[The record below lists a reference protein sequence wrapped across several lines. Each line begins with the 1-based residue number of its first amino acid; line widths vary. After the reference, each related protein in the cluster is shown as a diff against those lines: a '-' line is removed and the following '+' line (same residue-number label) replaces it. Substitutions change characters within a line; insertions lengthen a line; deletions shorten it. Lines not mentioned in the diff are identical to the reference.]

1 MQDISL
7 AVKVDK
13 RQVKDLS
20 RLVGQV
26 EKQVGSL
33 NKIKINLDTTKASRS
48 LKQLAA
54 DADKAA
60 ASLVNIATGATKGGE
75 QFSNSLAKLAEQ
87 QARIRRSFLAANDPI
102 RQQQVGVGLLTA
114 QYKQL
119 RIEGRALASAG
130 ADIFGNTLTDR
141 GGVGDLSK
149 RLKELKALP
158 KTFAGTG
165 QALKE
170 IDFLLNN
177 AVADSEEFKMLI
189 KAQNQALLEQKN
201 IRTALNI
208 EAKFGERMAALP
220 KAVATTQF
228 APGAVGPQPFIGPAL
243 PPKTVKATK
252 DVATNLSSSK
262 SDIDEVLGIATKLQR
277 HVLNIA
283 SQADRAAKA
292 QARFKQ
298 KFKESL
304 QLGIGFPLLFG
315 GGPGSIAGGAIGA
328 LSGGG
333 FGGQIL
339 GSAIGQQIEQLIN
352 GVSEVGAAIETIDV
366 EKLRSAGVRITA
378 ELKEQVELLRESGDL
393 VEARAALEEVVFEQT
408 GALPGVTQDISNAV
422 NLLAAAGKEF
432 ALAFGTTLGIL
443 GAPLI
448 ALLALITKVVT
459 DLLKGFNLIFSL
471 IGTGFKI
478 AGTKVLEFA
487 NVDVKALE
495 EALKNVNGQ
504 LDEVEDRRFET
515 TRASVLEMTSVL
527 DETNLT
533 KRLVIEKGFNS
544 KVENLRLKLG
554 QKLIEIDKKTRKDLG
569 LADESSDET
578 LKNAKKVAESLEMAK
593 VQRQIN
599 VLRAAD
605 LNTAQSLERQ
615 FQLEVD
621 NRSAVNQLE
630 IDRNKIISK
639 YEERI
644 RRINKLGDTEAA
656 RSAERLANQQALTA
670 LADAEAN
677 ARVRG
682 AQASKKFLDQ
692 QAGFELELKS
702 IEANTLGAFSGPF
715 GGSQRTA
722 QLESLTLYA
731 EVLKKNREIMV
742 MQEKVSAGTAFQ
754 VEVDD
759 LQAARDQYISY
770 TQKIIDAKVAQQQ
783 FNEALALTQP
793 VTDSL
798 FDSLMAV
805 AEGTKTAQEAFAD
818 FLRSIASMLADA
830 AKQMIATYI
839 AIGIARMF
847 AGVPG
852 AKSAP
857 APDIQTGAG
866 FGLPGEIMVGG
877 MRTAASGKGTLMN
890 QPYLVGER
898 GPELFVPRNNGTIVP
913 NHQVGGG
920 ASVTVNVDASGSS
933 VQGDGPNASQL
944 GKAIGAAVQAE
955 LIKQK
960 RPGGLL
966 TR

>member
-20 RLVGQV
+20 KLVGQV

-48 LKQLAA
+48 LKQLAT

-60 ASLVNIATGATKGGE
+60 ASLINVATGATKGGE
-75 QFSNSLAKLAEQ
+75 QFSNSLGKLAEQ
-87 QARIRRSFLAANDPI
+87 QARIRRSFLATSDPI
-102 RQQQVGVGLLTA
+102 RQQQVGLGLLVA

-119 RIEGRALASAG
+119 RVEGRALASAG
-130 ADIFGNTLTDR
+130 AGIFGKTLTDR

-149 RLKELKALP
+149 RLKELKDLP

-208 EAKFGERMAALP
+208 EAKFGERMAAIP

-228 APGAVGPQPFIGPAL
+228 APGAVGPQPFVPKALL
-243 PPKTVKATK
+243 PPATVKATK
-252 DVATNLSSSK
+252 DVATNLSNSK
-262 SDIDEVLGIATKLQR
+262 SDIDEVLGLANKLSRPMRAIAL
-277 HVLNIA
+277 
-283 SQADRAAKA
+283 QADRAAKA
-292 QARFKQ
+292 QARFK
-298 KFKESL
+298 KTFKESL

-315 GGPGSIAGGAIGA
+315 GGPGSIAGGALGA

-352 GVSEVGAAIETIDV
+352 GISEVGAAIETIDV
-366 EKLRSAGVRITA
+366 ERLRSAGVRITA
-378 ELKEQVELLRESGDL
+378 ELKEQVGLLRESGNL

-432 ALAFGTTLGIL
+432 ALTIGTTLGIL

-448 ALLALITKVVT
+448 ALLALVTKAVT
-459 DLLKGFNLIFSL
+459 DILKGINILFGF
-471 IGTGFKI
+471 IGIGLKTIGIKI
-478 AGTKVLEFA
+478 LELA
-487 NVDVKALE
+487 NVDVEALE
-495 EALKNVNGQ
+495 NALKNVNGQ
-504 LDEVEDRRFET
+504 LDEVEDRTFEGI
-515 TRASVLEMTSVL
+515 RARALDMTSIL
-527 DETNLT
+527 EETRLT
-533 KRLVIEKGFNS
+533 KRLVIEKDLNS
-544 KVENLRLKLG
+544 KIENLRLKHG
-554 QKLIEIDKKTRKDLG
+554 QKLIEINRKTRKDFGLG
-569 LADESSDET
+569 PESSDQA
-578 LKNAKKVAESLEMAK
+578 LMDAKGVAEGLEMAK

-605 LNTAQSLERQ
+605 LKTAKSLERQ

-621 NRSAVNQLE
+621 NRNAVNQLE
-630 IDRNKIISK
+630 IDRNKIVSK

-644 RRINKLGDTEAA
+644 RRIDKLGDTEAA
-656 RSAERLANQQALTA
+656 RSAKKLADQQALTE
-670 LADAEAN
+670 LADAEAS

-682 AQASKKFLDQ
+682 AEASKKLLDQ
-692 QAGFELELKS
+692 QAGFELQLAN

-715 GGSQRTA
+715 AGSERTGM
-722 QLESLTLYA
+722 LESLALYA
-731 EVLKKNREIMV
+731 EVLEKNREIMV
-742 MQEKVSAGTAFQ
+742 MQEKVSAGKAFQ
-754 VEVDD
+754 TEVDD
-759 LQAARDQYISY
+759 LVALRDQYVSY
-770 TQKIIDAKVAQQQ
+770 TQEVIEAKVAQEK
-783 FNEALALTQP
+783 FNEVLALTQP

-805 AEGTKTAQEAFAD
+805 ADGTKSAKEAFAD
-818 FLRSIASMLADA
+818 FLRSIASMLVDV
-830 AKQMIATYI
+830 AKQMIAQYI
-839 AIGIARMF
+839 AIGVARMF
-847 AGVPG
+847 AGMG
-852 AKSAP
+852 GGDLGSAP
-857 APDIQTGAG
+857 ADPGSGLRITEIGKYMSPKALGGSVSAG
-866 FGLPGEIMVGG
+866 
-877 MRTAASGKGTLMN
+877 S
-890 QPYLVGER
+890 PYLVGEK
-898 GPELFVPRNNGTIVP
+898 GPELFVPGAQGNIVP
-913 NHQVGGG
+913 NNAMGG
-920 ASVTVNVDASGSS
+920 SNIVVNVDASGSN
-933 VQGDGPNASQL
+933 VQGDGQQSKQL
-944 GKAIGAAVQAE
+944 GQLIGAAVQAE
-955 LIKQK
+955 LVKQK
-960 RPGGLL
+960 MPGGLL
-966 TR
+966 N